1 MTAITNKA
9 EFQSLAAQLVAQ
21 PAGIDPHIA
30 PAPRR
35 PVKLIVQIPCF
46 NEEATLPATLA
57 DVPRSIPGID
67 IIETLVIS
75 DGSRD
80 RTVEVARECGV
91 DHIVDLPIN
100 KGLAHAFMAGLD
112 RALSEGADIIVNTDA
127 DNQYRASD
135 IAKLVVPILTRD
147 AEFVVGD
154 RPIPTIA
161 HFSRRKRALQHLG
174 SWVVRVASG
183 TKVGDAPSGFRALS
197 REAALRINTFDSY
210 TYTLETIVH
219 AGLSDMRIVSVPIRV
234 NGETR
239 PSRLVRSIPDY
250 VARSARSIMRT
261 TLVYKPSRT
270 FMLMSIPLTVL
281 GLLLAG
287 RWLWLFMDGTDR
299 SHVPSLLAAAGL
311 LLSAVFLWIASV
323 LGKLL
328 AINRRLLQDIQ
339 YRLRKQDAMLA
350 RLKDPEG

>member
-1 MTAITNKA
+1 MTPPP
-9 EFQSLAAQLVAQ
+9 VAQ
-21 PAGIDPHIA
+21 PNLVGVDCRME

-35 PVKLIVQIPCF
+35 PIKLIVQIPCF
-46 NEEATLPATLA
+46 NEAATLPMTLA
-57 DVPRSIPGID
+57 DVPRTIPGVD
-67 IIETLVIS
+67 VIETLIIS
-75 DGSRD
+75 DGSSD
-80 RTVEVARECGV
+80 DTVAVARACGV

-112 RALSEGADIIVNTDA
+112 RALAEGADIIVNTDA
-127 DNQYRASD
+127 DNQYRAAD
-135 IAKLVVPILTRD
+135 IAKLVRPILDRE

-154 RPIPTIA
+154 RPIPEIE
-161 HFSRRKRALQHLG
+161 HFSRQKRALQHLG

-197 REAALRINTFDSY
+197 REAALRLNTFDSY

-219 AGLSDMRIVSVPIRV
+219 AGLSDMRIVSVPIGV

-250 VARSARSIMRT
+250 VARSARSILRT
-261 TLVYKPSRT
+261 TLVYQPART
-270 FMLMSIPLTVL
+270 FVLMSIPLAL
-281 GLLLAG
+281 IGGLLAL
-287 RWLWLFMDGTDR
+287 RWLWLFFDGTDR
-299 SHVPSLLAAAGL
+299 SHVPSLLVAAGM
-311 LLSAVFLWIASV
+311 LLSVVFLWIAAV

-339 YRLRKQDAMLA
+339 YRLRKQDAML
-350 RLKDPEG
+350 REQDGKSC

>member
-1 MTAITNKA
+1 M
-9 EFQSLAAQLVAQ
+9 
-21 PAGIDPHIA
+21 
-30 PAPRR
+30 
-35 PVKLIVQIPCF
+35 KLIIQIPCF
-46 NEEATLPATLA
+46 NEAEHLGPTLA
-57 DVPRSIPGID
+57 DLPRSIPGVD

-80 RTVEVARECGV
+80 ATVEVARACGV

-100 KGLAHAFMAGLD
+100 KGLAHGFMAGLD
-112 RALSEGADIIVNTDA
+112 RALREGADIIVNTDA
-127 DNQYRASD
+127 DNQYRAAD
-135 IAKLVVPILTRD
+135 IHKLVRPILDRE

-154 RPIPTIA
+154 RPIPDIA
-161 HFSRRKRALQHLG
+161 HFSRHKRALQHIG
-174 SWVVRVASG
+174 SWVVRMASG

-219 AGLSDMRIVSVPIRV
+219 AGLSDVRIVSVPIGV

-250 VARSARSIMRT
+250 VARSARSIVRT
-261 TLVYKPSRT
+261 TLIYQPARSFV
-270 FMLMSIPLTVL
+270 LMSIPLAVL
-281 GLLLAG
+281 GTILLA
-287 RWLWLFMDGTDR
+287 RWLWLYVDGSPR
-299 SHVPSLLAAAGL
+299 AHVPSLLASAGL
-311 LLSAVFLWIASV
+311 LLTCVFLWIAAV

-339 YRLRKQDAMLA
+339 YRLRKFDAQLNEA
-350 RLKDPEG
+350 DDERR

>member
-1 MTAITNKA
+1 MVQPQTAL
-9 EFQSLAAQLVAQ
+9 FDLVAPGHRP
-21 PAGIDPHIA
+21 PAV
-30 PAPRR
+30 RR
-35 PVKLIVQIPCF
+35 PVKLIIQIPCF
-46 NEEATLPATLA
+46 NEAEHLGPTLA
-57 DVPRSIPGID
+57 DLPRSIPGID

-80 RTVEVARECGV
+80 ATVEVAKACGV

-100 KGLAHAFMAGLD
+100 KGLATAFMAGLD
-112 RALSEGADIIVNTDA
+112 RALREGADIIVNTDA
-127 DNQYRASD
+127 DNQYRAAD
-135 IAKLVVPILTRD
+135 IGKLVRPILERE

-154 RPIPTIA
+154 RPIPDIE
-161 HFSRRKRALQHLG
+161 HFSRQKRALQHLG
-174 SWVVRVASG
+174 SWVVRMASG

-219 AGLSDMRIVSVPIRV
+219 AGLSDVRIVSVPIGV

-250 VARSARSIMRT
+250 VMRSAKSILRT
-261 TLVYKPSRT
+261 TLVYQPART
-270 FMLMSIPLTVL
+270 FVAMSLPLAIL
-281 GLLLAG
+281 GGILAL
-287 RWLWLFMDGTDR
+287 RWLWLYLGGSPR
-299 SHVPSLLAAAGL
+299 AHVPSLLASAGL
-311 LLSAVFLWIASV
+311 LLSATFLLIAAV

-339 YRLRKQDAMLA
+339 YRLRKFDAQLNAQDDEN
-350 RLKDPEG
+350 R